1 KVYGGLRPPAN
12 LPLRFSAENSVDGR
26 RRAAAQKAL
35 AGNGGQSTIGLA
47 SLLMG
52 RMAWQRKAAQWPLG
66 RLFLTLSNLL
76 YFFKASAALRAP
88 SFTSPAALCA
98 EPLALSILPSASM
111 LLSPVNL
118 PAPSLMAPFALSAAP
133 FTCSRSMAV
142 ILSL

>member
-66 RLFLTLSNLL
+66 RLFLTPPICFIFLKHPPHCVLHPSRRLRHCVRSPWPYPSCLRLPCSCRLSTC
-76 YFFKASAALRAP
+76 RH
-88 SFTSPAALCA
+88 
-98 EPLALSILPSASM
+98 LP
-111 LLSPVNL
+111 
-118 PAPSLMAPFALSAAP
+118 
-133 FTCSRSMAV
+133 
-142 ILSL
+142 